1 MKRMLLIAAA
11 FCAAQAARADTA
23 PMVQQPPPAVARII
37 APERDG
43 TSYGTGS
50 LIAVNDYY
58 GLVVTNWHV
67 VRDAAGQI
75 WVVFPGGFQS
85 PATVMKADREW
96 DLAALIV
103 WKPNVQ
109 PLPVSTQAPQL
120 GERLTIGGYGS
131 GWYRA
136 VSGRCI
142 QYFSPG
148 GNHPTEI
155 VELSVPARNGDSGG
169 PIFNDRGEIAGV
181 LFGADDRSTMGSYC
195 GRLRQFL
202 APLAGDF
209 DRLPPPPSSMARQN
223 PNSYSTLPVNHLSAI
238 ARTELPPTEKPQ
250 PIAQYSPLFP
260 DNRENRARSIATS
273 LPRTPVAKVA
283 SSNPRGMQ
291 AGSHSAST
299 AATKTDPPQVNAAIP
314 AAVATSDYDPPFDQ
328 LKGFLA
334 VIGILALFIQ
344 CLKILGKVAS

>member
-1 MKRMLLIAAA
+1 MLLIAAA
-11 FCAAQAARADTA
+11 FCVAQAARGDTA
-23 PMVQQPPPAVARII
+23 PMVQQPPAAVARII

-58 GLVVTNWHV
+58 GLVITNWHV

-75 WVVFPGGFQS
+75 WVVFSGGFQS
-85 PATVMKADREW
+85 PATVIKADRDW

-131 GWYRA
+131 WWYRA

-142 QYFSPG
+142 KYTSPG
-148 GNHPTEI
+148 GNHPNEI
-155 VELSVPARNGDSGG
+155 LELSVAARDGDSGG

-181 LFGADDRSTMGSYC
+181 LFGTDGQSTLGSYC

-202 APLAGDF
+202 APLARDF
-209 DRLPPPPSSMARQN
+209 ERLPPPPGMVARQS
-223 PNSYSTLPVNHLSAI
+223 PNSLST
-238 ARTELPPTEKPQ
+238 PPADQPFTVVQAAPPPIENPQ
-250 PIAQYSPLFP
+250 AVAQYSPLRP
-260 DNRENRARSIATS
+260 DKRKIRAPSIAKT
-273 LPRTPVAKVA
+273 PPATPVAKIA
-283 SSNPRGMQ
+283 SNGQGAKQ
-291 AGSHSAST
+291 AGPQVAAT
-299 AATKTDPPQVNAAIP
+299 AAERTDPPPAIAAIP
-314 AAVATSDYDPPFDQ
+314 VAVKSSENDSPFDQ

-334 VIGILALFIQ
+334 VIGTFALFIQ
-344 CLKILGKVAS
+344 CLKILGKVAG